1 MCYTYHIFFQGVDS
15 MGEYIRQHTV
25 PQIYLKSF
33 TAPNGKCFV
42 YDKTTDKFF
51 PAAPKDIMNIRNFYD
66 FMDCLPKPETGHE
79 VDPKFIEKIL
89 GKVDAF
95 YANIRDALSDNTEG
109 VVPAKNVG
117 IWFEIYRFIAIQT
130 IRTPS
135 GRERLLNTYDG
146 IIKKEISEEFKNVL
160 LAKEIINTINC
171 ENETPV
177 FLEYLLQEFG
187 HICIGINSTPF
198 PLISSDVPVI
208 LIKDKKNKDF
218 IYFPVTPHRCVFLYP
233 RVKVESQQHN
243 VIEDILTKKFEIHS
257 VADIAQEAYRRE
269 TELYREQ
276 NPLTKNLTADDII
289 KLNTACYILASRQV
303 ISSEEIVKGTTFI
316 EP

>member
-1 MCYTYHIFFQGVDS
+1 MCYTNYIILQGVDS

-42 YDKTTDKFF
+42 YDKTTDKHFT
-51 PAAPKDIMNIRNFYD
+51 AAPKDIMNIRNFYD
-66 FMDCLPKPETGHE
+66 FLDSLPKPDTGHE

-89 GKVDAF
+89 GKVDDF
-95 YANIRDALSDNTEG
+95 YVNIRNAISENTG
-109 VVPAKNVG
+109 GIVPAKNVG
-117 IWFEIYRFIAIQT
+117 IWFEIYRFIAIQMM
-130 IRTPS
+130 RTPS
-135 GRERLLNTYDG
+135 GREMLLKTYDG
-146 IIKKEISEEFKNVL
+146 IVKNEIPEEFKNVL

-187 HICIGINSTPF
+187 HICIGINTTSL
-198 PLISSDVPVI
+198 PLISSDIPVI
-208 LIKDKKNKDF
+208 LIRDKKNKDF

-233 RVKVESQQHN
+233 KIKVESQQHN
-243 VIEDILTKKFEIHS
+243 VIDDILNKKYEIHS

-269 TELYREQ
+269 TELYRKN
-276 NPLTKNLTADDII
+276 NPLIKNLSADEIL
-289 KLNTACYILASRQV
+289 KLNTACYILSSRQV

-316 EP
+316 KP